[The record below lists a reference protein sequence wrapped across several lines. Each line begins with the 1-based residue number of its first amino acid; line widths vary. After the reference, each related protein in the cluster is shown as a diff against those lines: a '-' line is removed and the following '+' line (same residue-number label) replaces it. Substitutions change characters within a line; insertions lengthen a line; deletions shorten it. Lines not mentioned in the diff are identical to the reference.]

1 MRRLTQ
7 IFTAIAGVLAAAPAF
22 GADFE
27 IRVKDGAASGFND
40 GTAVSPIGG
49 NTGTTLGEQRRIAF
63 EYAAQIWGGLLDS
76 PVTIVVEA
84 QFSALTCS
92 STSAVLG
99 SAGTNFVFQDFPGAP
114 STGTWYH
121 SALADSLAGVD
132 LAPGLADISAQFNGD
147 LDNPSCLG
155 SVGWYYGLD
164 GQAGSDI
171 DLVQVLL
178 HELGHG
184 LGFSNFAN
192 EETGKLLLGQPDV
205 YASFTLDTLED
216 RTWTELTDVE
226 RVVSAKNTR
235 RVVWSGVRV
244 SQAAPSVLSS
254 GVALLRTFAD
264 GADAWFPVAVASFGE
279 ALTSKPIGGVVRA
292 PAGVDLGCSAPLPSS
307 QQGVVLYLDLGSC
320 GADVQAKAAEAAG
333 AAALVLGMTTPGSPV
348 KPLSGFENV
357 GIPVL
362 SLSQADALRLKAAAG
377 DGLIADI
384 REDSNVLVGADPQ
397 GRVQLNAPDPV
408 KLGSSISHWDPV
420 ASPNLLME
428 PYATKGLAHA
438 VDLSLPLLQD
448 IGWSVTPPATG
459 SGGAAGGGGAGSG
472 GAGSGGAGSGG
483 AGGGGAG
490 GAGDGGTAGG
500 HTGGSAGVG
509 AGGSAGEEAGGA
521 GAGGASGS
529 GARGGR
535 GGAAGAA
542 SAGGGAGEAATGG
555 AATGGAATLPGGNG
569 GQGSTSPVDP
579 GSLPSPSGATGGGP
593 ASAPG
598 GAPAGGAAGT
608 GAVNTAGAAGSYPD
622 PGVRVIVLAPQIDC
636 GCRAAGAGQQLP
648 PGAWLAL
655 ASVTGAGLWRRRRR
669 SVKP

>member
-7 IFTAIAGVLAAAPAF
+7 IFTAIAGVLAAAPAL

-27 IRVKDGAASGFND
+27 IRVQDGAASGFND

-63 EYAAQIWGGLLDS
+63 EYAAQIWGELLDS

-92 STSAVLG
+92 GTSAVLG

-114 STGTWYH
+114 SAGTWYH

-132 LAPGLADISAQFNGD
+132 LAPGVADISAHFNGD

-192 EETGKLLLGQPDV
+192 EETGKLLLGKPDV
-205 YASFTLDTLED
+205 YASFTLDTLEG
-216 RTWTELTDVE
+216 RTWTELTDAE

-254 GVALLRTFAD
+254 GVALLRTVAD
-264 GADAWFPVAVASFGE
+264 GADAWYPVAVASFGE
-279 ALTSKPIGGVVRA
+279 ALTNKPIGGVVRA
-292 PAGVDLGCSAPLPSS
+292 PAGVDLGCGAPLPSS

-320 GADVQAKAAEAAG
+320 GADVQAKAAEAAV
-333 AAALVLGMTTPGSPV
+333 AAALVHGMTTPGSPL
-348 KPLSGFENV
+348 KPLSGSDNV

-377 DGLIADI
+377 NGLIADI
-384 REDSNVLVGADPQ
+384 REDLNVLVGADPQ

-448 IGWSVTPPATG
+448 IGWSATPPATG
-459 SGGAAGGGGAGSG
+459 SGGAAGSG

-483 AGGGGAG
+483 AS
-490 GAGDGGTAGG
+490 DGGTAGG
-500 HTGGSAGVG
+500 DAGGSAGLG
-509 AGGSAGEEAGGA
+509 AGGSAGAGAGGAGGA

-535 GGAAGAA
+535 AGAAGAPSTGGVA
-542 SAGGGAGEAATGG
+542 GEAAAGGAATGG

-579 GSLPSPSGATGGGP
+579 GSLPSPSGATGGAP
-593 ASAPG
+593 ASEPG
-598 GAPAGGAAGT
+598 GAPAGGAAGAA
-608 GAVNTAGAAGSYPD
+608 GAVGTAGAAGSYPD

-648 PGAWLAL
+648 AGGWFAL
-655 ASVTGAGLWRRRRR
+655 VGVIGAGLRRRRRR